1 MRKKCAQASILAS
14 KWKPCNQPVRK
25 NAASM
30 FWRDLDTCRTDTVSS
45 PSGFQITY
53 IGAQNK
59 PGKTPVRE
67 ILRTVGGALIRPSRH
82 LLRWKKTELILYATR
97 HPCVFSYLLI
107 IESSCGRHESHLDP
121 QLRLG
126 RMRSKCWIPC
136 QPFRSIFTRSLWVPG
151 CKCVRFILMKAPWPT
166 GSSLGV
172 SCLWADLHLKKV
184 PGSSTRSRCALA
196 LRLFA
201 HGAYEDVFHWEL
213 KCPPIWCSVR
223 RRGTSYGGK

>member
-1 MRKKCAQASILAS
+1 MQLQCSDAIWTPAERTPCLLHLVFKLRKS
-14 KWKPCNQPVRK
+14 
-25 NAASM
+25 
-30 FWRDLDTCRTDTVSS
+30 
-45 PSGFQITY
+45 
-53 IGAQNK
+53 AQNK
-59 PGKTPVRE
+59 PAKTPVRE
-67 ILRTVGGALIRPSRH
+67 ILRTVVGWGGPSFGPFVICCAER
-82 LLRWKKTELILYATR
+82 RQNWFCYATR

-126 RMRSKCWIPC
+126 RMRPKCWIPC

-151 CKCVRFILMKAPWPT
+151 CKCVRFILMKAPCPT
-166 GSSLGV
+166 CSSLGV
-172 SCLWADLHLKKV
+172 GCLWADLHLKKV

-213 KCPPIWCSVR
+213 KCPLIWCSVR